1 MAVSR
6 RHGGGARLD
15 VRRRLGA
22 RPVRGATARRGRRAA
37 ACADSRAP
45 RHAGRVPR
53 KHLGHVSAGPASG
66 AGRVRHRPPRA
77 RPDRRHL
84 PELFHHRDRARGV
97 HRRVALLRAH
107 RRRQG
112 VRGGGAQ
119 PPRRRADGH
128 RSHARHCAFV
138 RRGRRGRR
146 TRRAAGGAQHLRA
159 LPDGSAARDPG
170 LHRARH
176 RRRRARRG
184 TAPRRT
190 APRARR
196 AAHRALCAR
205 AGGICAGRAARAS
218 HGVLALTSHR
228 TGESQ
233 GVKSENPLALR
244 ATPLTR
250 GAGAFIVLAGAAFF
264 MGDYHNDVYR
274 KLLLWVTLALGYNFL
289 FGVCGQVAFSHF
301 AFYGIGAYSIV
312 IFLFQLHLPFPLAA
326 ICGIALCI
334 VFALAVAI
342 PSTRLEGFYLALV
355 TLALGQLFIVV
366 LNEGGTVTG
375 GTGGIAN
382 YRLPEIYGLRLR
394 GPWYTAVIALLV
406 VATYAVLVRLDRSW
420 FGRACRAVR
429 DNPEAAAAMGVD
441 VARTKVIA
449 FTLTSVLAGIA
460 GMVYAFVDN
469 TVNTQIFGIEN
480 AFLLLFMVIVGG
492 AGRHAGA
499 VIGAVLLFLLP
510 FWLSPLVGHHH
521 ALVFGVLVVAAILL
535 EPRGLIGIYDRVAD
549 RYKGSPSR

>member
-1 MAVSR
+1 M
-6 RHGGGARLD
+6 
-15 VRRRLGA
+15 
-22 RPVRGATARRGRRAA
+22 
-37 ACADSRAP
+37 
-45 RHAGRVPR
+45 
-53 KHLGHVSAGPASG
+53 
-66 AGRVRHRPPRA
+66 
-77 RPDRRHL
+77 
-84 PELFHHRDRARGV
+84 
-97 HRRVALLRAH
+97 
-107 RRRQG
+107 
-112 VRGGGAQ
+112 
-119 PPRRRADGH
+119 
-128 RSHARHCAFV
+128 
-138 RRGRRGRR
+138 
-146 TRRAAGGAQHLRA
+146 
-159 LPDGSAARDPG
+159 
-170 LHRARH
+170 
-176 RRRRARRG
+176 
-184 TAPRRT
+184 
-190 APRARR
+190 
-196 AAHRALCAR
+196 
-205 AGGICAGRAARAS
+205 
-218 HGVLALTSHR
+218 
-228 TGESQ
+228 
-233 GVKSENPLALR
+233 KSENPLALR

-334 VFALAVAI
+334 AFALAVAI
-342 PSTRLEGFYLALV
+342 PSTRLEGFFLALV

-429 DNPEAAAAMGVD
+429 DNPEAAAAMGIN

-449 FTLTSVLAGIA
+449 FTVTSALAGVA

-469 TVNTQIFGIEN
+469 TVNPPIFSIEN

-521 ALVFGVLVVAAILL
+521 ALVFGLLVVAAILL
-535 EPRGLIGIYDRVAD
+535 EPRGLIGLYDRVA
-549 RYKGSPSR
+549 RR